1 MILQWTLVMLIVVST
16 TIGDLLQSIEMKR
29 HGEVT
34 DFRPSGIKAALIGF
48 AKRPLLLWA
57 ILSMALSF
65 FTFMVLLSIAD
76 LSFAVPATA
85 GSYVVETILAR
96 LLLKEHI
103 TSYRWAGVMLV
114 TAGVALLAA

>member
-1 MILQWTLVMLIVVST
+1 MLIVVAT

-34 DFRPSGIKAALIGF
+34 DFHPSGVWNALIGF
-48 AKRPLLLWA
+48 AKRPLLIWA
-57 ILSMALSF
+57 IVCMAVSF

-96 LLLKEHI
+96 LLLKEQI
-103 TSYRWAGVMLV
+103 TSFRWAGVMLV

>member
-34 DFRPSGIKAALIGF
+34 DFHPSGIRDALIGF
-48 AKRPLLLWA
+48 SKRPLLLWS
-57 ILSMALSF
+57 ILFMAVSF

-96 LLLKEHI
+96 LLLKEQI
-103 TSYRWAGVMLV
+103 TSFRWAGVMLV